1 MNSSQEETYHLLMDY
16 FTGRR
21 ERILTS
27 NSPSYI
33 RAEIGSWGSF
43 SISTA
48 KGEVEANVTKRNG
61 GSYVNFS
68 FNFFKEY
75 VGDLLIT
82 IVMAPFIYFIPQ
94 WFLSSFVSSFASS
107 DFLRWFQSAFSI
119 ILLAGIILLF
129 SIVMVV
135 AGYAT
140 SSTRNRFIDEFNMFV
155 QSLQTKK

>member
-16 FTGRR
+16 FTRRR

-33 RAEIGSWGSF
+33 RAEIGSWVSL
-43 SISTA
+43 SLQSAI
-48 KGEVEANVTKRNG
+48 GEVEANITKRNG
-61 GSYVNFS
+61 GSYVNFN

-75 VGDLLIT
+75 IGTFLVAIVGALF
-82 IVMAPFIYFIPQ
+82 VYFVPQ
-94 WFLSSFVSSFASS
+94 WFLSSFASS
-107 DFLRWFQSAFSI
+107 DFLRWFQSAFNL
-119 ILLAGIILLF
+119 ILLGGTILFLC
-129 SIVMVV
+129 IAMIL

-140 SSTRNRFIDEFNMFV
+140 SSARKTFIDEFNMFA